1 MYACACGCGHSYT
14 SHTQDETQDD
24 AYIQIDTI
32 PCVQIYTDRYRSL
45 FFDALRGL
53 LELGFS
59 QAQLDPYRLMVL
71 LECVCMCVYVCVC
84 ASPLMVLLE
93 QTNKQSIFQ
102 RLIDL
107 DRVLQALNRGGEK
120 GRERGR
126 EGGGG
131 RVCGCVVGGEGGSTF
146 NVYKG
151 YLASLIHLRGNLLC
165 LSLGHLCVCV
175 CVCALFALV
184 PGYHKGPMR
193 SFTYT
198 TDIRTCACIPTHN
211 PTP

>member
-1 MYACACGCGHSYT
+1 
-14 SHTQDETQDD
+14 
-24 AYIQIDTI
+24 
-32 PCVQIYTDRYRSL
+32 
-45 FFDALRGL
+45 
-53 LELGFS
+53 
-59 QAQLDPYRLMVL
+59 
-71 LECVCMCVYVCVC
+71 
-84 ASPLMVLLE
+84 MVLLE
-93 QTNKQSIFQ
+93 QTNKQIILQ

-131 RVCGCVVGGEGGSTF
+131 RVCGCVVGGAGGSTF
-146 NVYKG
+146 NIYKG